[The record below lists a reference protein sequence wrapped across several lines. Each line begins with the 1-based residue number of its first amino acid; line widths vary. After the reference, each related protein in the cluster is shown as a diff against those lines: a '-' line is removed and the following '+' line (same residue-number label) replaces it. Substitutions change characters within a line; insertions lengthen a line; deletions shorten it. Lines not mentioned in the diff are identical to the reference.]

1 MFKTNDNI
9 LEENKENKKKEEGK
23 GGSYKE
29 VTRKKRTAT
38 DLLVLQGCSVLN
50 LMYKYNTIYQS
61 SPTIKRKL
69 YGSK

>member
-1 MFKTNDNI
+1 MEADADRR
-9 LEENKENKKKEEGK
+9 EEEER
-23 GGSYKE
+23 GGERGGGRGVTSYKE
-29 VTRKKRTAT
+29 LQGKSEQQQTYWS
-38 DLLVLQGCSVLN
+38 LQGCSVLN